1 MTQPDHQADPSPR
14 ESPLYRQIIA
24 AWDTK
29 FTRPAND
36 AVDVTMAMAAAE
48 CADGYYATTRTSPQ
62 LSEGM
67 VERAAMAIQWEF
79 GWSAVE
85 ELHDVDEMLRA
96 RRYARAALT
105 AALADQGNE

>member
-48 CADGYYATTRTSPQ
+48 CADTYYATTRTSPQ
-62 LSEGM
+62 LSEEM
-67 VERAAMAIQWEF
+67 VGQERIEDVIAQALTYEISDTAYLHRLSRKAAK
-79 GWSAVE
+79 AVIS
-85 ELHDVDEMLRA
+85 
-96 RRYARAALT
+96 ALT
-105 AALADQGNE
+105 AQGNE